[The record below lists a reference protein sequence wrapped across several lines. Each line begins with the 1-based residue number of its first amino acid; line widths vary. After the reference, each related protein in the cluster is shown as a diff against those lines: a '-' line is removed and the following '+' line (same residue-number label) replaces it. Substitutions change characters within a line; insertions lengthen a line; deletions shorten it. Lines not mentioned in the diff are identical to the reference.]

1 MKAMI
6 LAAGLGTRL
15 KPITNDIPKALVRLG
30 DKNLLEYAI
39 LRLKKFGVSEIII
52 NIHHHADKIIDYLK
66 GAHYSNITIE
76 LSMED
81 QLLNTGGGLKKA
93 AWFLKGEDPFLLLN
107 VDIISDIDLKK
118 FADYHRR
125 YKGLATV
132 AVRTRKTKRYLLFN
146 DDYQLIG
153 WKSEDTGEQ
162 IIVKK
167 ETPFILPFSFMGIH
181 AISPEIF
188 TKMPQKDT
196 FSIIDFYLD
205 LAGQGEII
213 KAFRSNSSLWFD
225 VGKLGNLK
233 TLQEIIER
241 EKRDLAED

>member
-15 KPITNDIPKALVRLG
+15 QPITNDIPKALVRLG
-30 DKNLLEYAI
+30 DRNLLEYAI
-39 LRLKKFGVSEIII
+39 LRLKKFGVTEIIV
-52 NIHHHADKIIDYLK
+52 NVHHHADQIFDYLK
-66 GAHYSNITIE
+66 GAHYSNIMIE
-76 LSMED
+76 LSRENE
-81 QLLNTGGGLKKA
+81 LLNTGGGLKKA
-93 AWFLKGEDPFLLLN
+93 GWFLKGDDPFILLN
-107 VDIISDIDLKK
+107 VDVISDIDLNK
-118 FADYHRR
+118 FADYHKRH
-125 YKGLATV
+125 KGLATV
-132 AVRTRKTKRYLLFN
+132 AVRTRKTNRYLLF
-146 DDYQLIG
+146 DEDYQLIG

-181 AISPEIF
+181 AVSPEIF
-188 TKMPQKDT
+188 DKMPGDDV
-196 FSIIDFYLD
+196 FSVIDLYLE
-205 LAGQGEII
+205 LARQGEII

-241 EKRDLAED
+241 EKRDLSEE